1 MMKLKKK
8 LLLSAEM
15 MSLLVVLTG
24 CMQYDENKNP
34 TGFIYDYLVV
44 PTGNLIVMLAEML
57 NGNYGLAIIAIT
69 IIVRLAIMPLNFS
82 QIKKTMVQQEK
93 MKYIKPELEDIQF
106 RQKNAQS
113 PEEKAAVSQEMMALY
128 KENNI
133 SMTGGVGCLP
143 ILIQMPIFTAMYQ
156 AVNLTPEI
164 SASTFLGINLGVS
177 SPLLAILAGVAYVI
191 QGYVSTIGMP
201 QETKSQMKSMMLMN
215 PIMILMFSWSSPA
228 GLALYWLA
236 GGIFAAAQ
244 TALQNHM
251 IKPKIQ
257 KQVEEEMK
265 NRPVK
270 KNVKMAKPAS
280 SASAP
285 TQTVKALSA
294 TNQQTDGKKGR
305 NAGKQSKS

>member
-1 MMKLKKK
+1 MKLKKK
-8 LLLSAEM
+8 VLLSAEM

-44 PTGNLIVMLAEML
+44 PTGKLIVMLAEMH

-106 RQKNAQS
+106 RQKNAQT

-128 KENNI
+128 KDNNI

-257 KQVEEEMK
+257 KLVEEEMK
-265 NRPVK
+265 DRPVK
-270 KNVKMAKPAS
+270 KNVKMAKPSSS
-280 SASAP
+280 SAPA
-285 TQTVKALSA
+285 QADKALSA

>member
-1 MMKLKKK
+1 MKLKKK

-265 NRPVK
+265 DRPVK

-280 SASAP
+280 SSAP
-285 TQTVKALSA
+285 TQAVKALSNN
-294 TNQQTDGKKGR
+294 NQPTDGKKGR
-305 NAGKQSKS
+305 NAGKQSKF

>member
-15 MSLLVVLTG
+15 MALLIVLTG

-257 KQVEEEMK
+257 KQVEDEMK
-265 NRPVK
+265 DRPVK

-280 SASAP
+280 DSAP
-285 TQTVKALSA
+285 TQAVKALSA
-294 TNQQTDGKKGR
+294 KNQQTDGKKGR
-305 NAGKQSKS
+305 NAGKQSKF

>member
-1 MMKLKKK
+1 MKLKKK

-15 MSLLVVLTG
+15 MALLVVLTG

-164 SASTFLGINLGVS
+164 SQSTFLGINLGVS

-265 NRPVK
+265 DRPIK

-280 SASAP
+280 QSTS
-285 TQTVKALSA
+285 TQSVKALPA
-294 TNQQTDGKKGR
+294 KNQQTSGKKGR
-305 NAGKQSKS
+305 NAGKQTRS

>member
-1 MMKLKKK
+1 MKLKKK

-15 MSLLVVLTG
+15 LSLLVVLTG

-44 PTGNLIVMLAEML
+44 PTGKLIVMLAEML

-164 SASTFLGINLGVS
+164 SQSTFLGINLGVS

-201 QETKSQMKSMMLMN
+201 EETKAQMKTMMLMN

-265 NRPVK
+265 DRPVK

-280 SASAP
+280 TPAP
-285 TQTVKALSA
+285 AQTAKALSA
-294 TNQQTDGKKGR
+294 NNQQTDGKKGR
-305 NAGKQSKS
+305 NAGKQSKY

>member
-1 MMKLKKK
+1 MKLKKK

-15 MSLLVVLTG
+15 MALLVVLTG

-265 NRPVK
+265 DRPVK

-280 SASAP
+280 SSAP
-285 TQTVKALSA
+285 TQAVKALSA
-294 TNQQTDGKKGR
+294 KNQQTDGKKGR

>member
-1 MMKLKKK
+1 MKLKKK

-15 MSLLVVLTG
+15 MALLVVLTG

-106 RQKNAQS
+106 RQKNAQT

-128 KENNI
+128 KDNNI

-257 KQVEEEMK
+257 KLVEEEMK
-265 NRPVK
+265 DRPVK
-270 KNVKMAKPAS
+270 KNVKMAKPSSS
-280 SASAP
+280 SAPA
-285 TQTVKALSA
+285 QAVKALSA

>member
-1 MMKLKKK
+1 MKLKKK
-8 LLLSAEM
+8 VLLSAEM
-15 MSLLVVLTG
+15 MALLVVLTG

-44 PTGNLIVMLAEML
+44 PTGKLIVMLAEML

-106 RQKNAQS
+106 RQKNAQT

-128 KENNI
+128 KDNNI

-257 KQVEEEMK
+257 KLVEEEMK
-265 NRPVK
+265 DRPVK
-270 KNVKMAKPAS
+270 KNVKMAKPSSS
-280 SASAP
+280 SAPA
-285 TQTVKALSA
+285 QAVKALSA

>member
-1 MMKLKKK
+1 MKLKKK

-15 MSLLVVLTG
+15 MTLLLILSG

-34 TGFIYDYLVV
+34 TGVIYNYLVV
-44 PTGNLIVMLAEML
+44 PTGKLIVMLAEFL
-57 NGNYGLAIIAIT
+57 SGDYGLAIIVIT
-69 IIVRLAIMPLNFS
+69 IVVRLAIMPMNVN
-82 QIKKTMVQQEK
+82 QIKKSMVQQEK
-93 MKYIKPELEDIQF
+93 MKYIKPELEDIKF
-106 RQKNAQS
+106 RQQNAQT

-164 SASTFLGINLGVS
+164 AQSTFLGINLGDK
-177 SPLLAILAGVAYVI
+177 SPLLAILAGVAYLA

-201 QETKSQMKSMMLMN
+201 EETKSQMKTMMLMN

-236 GGIFAAAQ
+236 GGIFAAVQ
-244 TALQNHM
+244 TLLQNHM

-257 KQVEEEMK
+257 QQVEEEMN
-265 NRPVK
+265 NRPTK
-270 KNVKMAKPAS
+270 KNIKVAKPSTSPANQAKPATAIS
-280 SASAP
+280 T
-285 TQTVKALSA
+285 TQGNK
-294 TNQQTDGKKGR
+294 QTGR
-305 NAGKQSKS
+305 NAGKQKK

>member
-1 MMKLKKK
+1 MKLKKK
-8 LLLSAEM
+8 VLLSAEM

-44 PTGNLIVMLAEML
+44 PTGKLIVMLAEML

-106 RQKNAQS
+106 RQKNAQT

-128 KENNI
+128 KDNNI

-257 KQVEEEMK
+257 KLVEEEMK
-265 NRPVK
+265 DRPVK
-270 KNVKMAKPAS
+270 KNVKMAKPSSS
-280 SASAP
+280 SAPA
-285 TQTVKALSA
+285 QAVKALSA

>member
-1 MMKLKKK
+1 
-8 LLLSAEM
+8 
-15 MSLLVVLTG
+15 
-24 CMQYDENKNP
+24 
-34 TGFIYDYLVV
+34 
-44 PTGNLIVMLAEML
+44 
-57 NGNYGLAIIAIT
+57 
-69 IIVRLAIMPLNFS
+69 
-82 QIKKTMVQQEK
+82 
-93 MKYIKPELEDIQF
+93 LEDIQF

-265 NRPVK
+265 DRPVK

-280 SASAP
+280 SSAP
-285 TQTVKALSA
+285 AQAVKALSSN
-294 TNQQTDGKKGR
+294 NQQTDGKKGR

>member
-1 MMKLKKK
+1 MKLKKK
-8 LLLSAEM
+8 VLLSAEM

-44 PTGNLIVMLAEML
+44 PTGKLIVMLAEML

-106 RQKNAQS
+106 RQKNAQT

-128 KENNI
+128 KDNNI

-257 KQVEEEMK
+257 KLVEEEMK
-265 NRPVK
+265 DRPVK
-270 KNVKMAKPAS
+270 KNVKMAKPSSS
-280 SASAP
+280 SAPA
-285 TQTVKALSA
+285 QADKALSA
-294 TNQQTDGKKGR
+294 KNQQTDGKKGR

>member
-1 MMKLKKK
+1 MKLKKK

-15 MSLLVVLTG
+15 MALLVVLTG

-265 NRPVK
+265 DRPVK

-280 SASAP
+280 SSAP
-285 TQTVKALSA
+285 TQAVKALSA
-294 TNQQTDGKKGR
+294 KNQQTDGKRGR

>member
-1 MMKLKKK
+1 MKLKKK

-15 MSLLVVLTG
+15 LSLLVVLTG

-44 PTGNLIVMLAEML
+44 PTGKLIVMLAELL

-106 RQKNAQS
+106 RQKNAQT

-265 NRPVK
+265 DRPVK

-280 SASAP
+280 SSAP
-285 TQTVKALSA
+285 AQAVKALSSN
-294 TNQQTDGKKGR
+294 NQKTDGKKGR

>member
-1 MMKLKKK
+1 MKLKKK

-15 MSLLVVLTG
+15 MALLVVLTG

-128 KENNI
+128 KENNMKDKVKTMSNEELI
-133 SMTGGVGCLP
+133 KILSENGLMVKRPVLLLGEKVLVG
-143 ILIQMPIFTAMYQ
+143 F
-156 AVNLTPEI
+156 
-164 SASTFLGINLGVS
+164 
-177 SPLLAILAGVAYVI
+177 
-191 QGYVSTIGMP
+191 
-201 QETKSQMKSMMLMN
+201 K
-215 PIMILMFSWSSPA
+215 
-228 GLALYWLA
+228 
-236 GGIFAAAQ
+236 
-244 TALQNHM
+244 
-251 IKPKIQ
+251 
-257 KQVEEEMK
+257 EEEWVELFLK
-265 NRPVK
+265 
-270 KNVKMAKPAS
+270 
-280 SASAP
+280 
-285 TQTVKALSA
+285 
-294 TNQQTDGKKGR
+294 
-305 NAGKQSKS
+305 

>member
-1 MMKLKKK
+1 MKLKKK

-15 MSLLVVLTG
+15 MALLVVLTG

-113 PEEKAAVSQEMMALY
+113 PEEKAAVSQEMMGLY

-265 NRPVK
+265 DRPVK

-280 SASAP
+280 SSAP
-285 TQTVKALSA
+285 AQAVKALSSN
-294 TNQQTDGKKGR
+294 NQQTDGKKGR
-305 NAGKQSKS
+305 NAGKQSK

>member
-1 MMKLKKK
+1 MKLKKK
-8 LLLSAEM
+8 VLLSAEM

-24 CMQYDENKNP
+24 CMQYVENKNP

-44 PTGNLIVMLAEML
+44 PTGKLIVMLAEML

-106 RQKNAQS
+106 RQKNAQT

-128 KENNI
+128 KDNNI

-257 KQVEEEMK
+257 KLVEEEMK
-265 NRPVK
+265 DRPVK
-270 KNVKMAKPAS
+270 KNVKMAKPSSS
-280 SASAP
+280 SAPA
-285 TQTVKALSA
+285 QAVKALSA

>member
-1 MMKLKKK
+1 MKLKKK

-93 MKYIKPELEDIQF
+93 MKYIKPELEDIQY
-106 RQKNAQS
+106 RQKNAQT

-164 SASTFLGINLGVS
+164 SQSTFLGINLGVS

-201 QETKSQMKSMMLMN
+201 EETKSQMKSMMLMN

-265 NRPVK
+265 DRPVR
-270 KNVKMAKPAS
+270 KNVKMAKPVS
-280 SASAP
+280 SSEP
-285 TQTVKALSA
+285 TQTAKALSA
-294 TNQQTDGKKGR
+294 STQQSASKKGR
-305 NAGKQSKS
+305 NAGKQSKH

>member
-15 MSLLVVLTG
+15 MALLVVLTG

-44 PTGNLIVMLAEML
+44 PTGKLIVMLAEML
-57 NGNYGLAIIAIT
+57 NGNYGLAIIVIT

-257 KQVEEEMK
+257 KQVEDEMK
-265 NRPVK
+265 DRPVK

-280 SASAP
+280 DSAP
-285 TQTVKALSA
+285 TQAVKALSA
-294 TNQQTDGKKGR
+294 KNQQTDGKKGR
-305 NAGKQSKS
+305 NAGKQSKE

>member
-1 MMKLKKK
+1 MKLKKK

-15 MSLLVVLTG
+15 LSLLVVLTG

-44 PTGNLIVMLAEML
+44 PTGKLIVMLAEML

-69 IIVRLAIMPLNFS
+69 IIVRLAIMPMNFT

-106 RQKNAQS
+106 RQKNAQT

-164 SASTFLGINLGVS
+164 SQSTFLGINLGVS

-201 QETKSQMKSMMLMN
+201 QETKSQMKSMLLMN

-265 NRPVK
+265 DRPVK
-270 KNVKMAKPAS
+270 KNVKMAKPVS
-280 SASAP
+280 PSAP

-294 TNQQTDGKKGR
+294 KNQQTDGKKGR

>member
-1 MMKLKKK
+1 MKLKKK

-15 MSLLVVLTG
+15 MTLLLILSG

-34 TGFIYDYLVV
+34 TGLIYDYLVV
-44 PTGNLIVMLAEML
+44 PTGKLIVMLAEFL
-57 NGNYGLAIIAIT
+57 SGNYGLAIIVIT
-69 IIVRLAIMPLNFS
+69 IVVRLAIMPMNVN
-82 QIKKTMVQQEK
+82 QIKKSMVQQEK
-93 MKYIKPELEDIQF
+93 MKYIKPELEDIKF
-106 RQKNAQS
+106 RQQNAQT

-164 SASTFLGINLGVS
+164 AQSTFLGINLGDK
-177 SPLLAILAGVAYVI
+177 SPLLAILAGVAYLI

-201 QETKSQMKSMMLMN
+201 EETKSQMKTMMLMN

-236 GGIFAAAQ
+236 GGIFAALQ
-244 TALQNHM
+244 TLLQNHM

-257 KQVEEEMK
+257 QQVEEEMN
-265 NRPVK
+265 NRPIK
-270 KNVKMAKPAS
+270 KNIKVAKP
-280 SASAP
+280 SASPANQAKP
-285 TQTVKALSA
+285 VTAISA
-294 TNQQTDGKKGR
+294 TKENKQTGR
-305 NAGKQSKS
+305 NAGKQKK

>member
-1 MMKLKKK
+1 MKLKKK

-15 MSLLVVLTG
+15 MALLVVLTG

-44 PTGNLIVMLAEML
+44 PTGNLIVMLAELL

-106 RQKNAQS
+106 RQKNAAT

-164 SASTFLGINLGVS
+164 SQSTFLGINLGVS

-265 NRPVK
+265 DRPVK

-280 SASAP
+280 SSAP
-285 TQTVKALSA
+285 EQAVKALPA
-294 TNQQTDGKKGR
+294 KNQQTDGKKGR
-305 NAGKQSKS
+305 NAGKQSRS

>member
-1 MMKLKKK
+1 MKLKKK

-15 MSLLVVLTG
+15 LSLLVVLTG

-44 PTGNLIVMLAEML
+44 PTGKLIVMLAEML

-69 IIVRLAIMPLNFS
+69 IIVRLAIMPMNFT

-106 RQKNAQS
+106 RQKNAQT

-164 SASTFLGINLGVS
+164 SQSTFLGINLGES

-201 QETKSQMKSMMLMN
+201 EETKSQMKSMMLMN

-265 NRPVK
+265 DRPVR

-280 SASAP
+280 PSAP
-285 TQTVKALSA
+285 TQTVQALTA
-294 TNQQTDGKKGR
+294 KNQQTDGKKGR

>member
-15 MSLLVVLTG
+15 LSLLVVLTG

-44 PTGNLIVMLAEML
+44 PTGNLIVMLAELL

-69 IIVRLAIMPLNFS
+69 IIVRLAIMPLNFT

-106 RQKNAQS
+106 RQKNAAT

-177 SPLLAILAGVAYVI
+177 SPLLAILAGLAYVI

-265 NRPVK
+265 DRPIK

-280 SASAP
+280 SPSAP
-285 TQTVKALSA
+285 TQAAKALSA
-294 TNQQTDGKKGR
+294 DNQKTESKKGR
-305 NAGKQSKS
+305 NAGKQPRP

>member
-1 MMKLKKK
+1 MKLKKK
-8 LLLSAEM
+8 VLLSAEM

-44 PTGNLIVMLAEML
+44 PTGKLIVMLAEML

-106 RQKNAQS
+106 RQKNAQT

-128 KENNI
+128 KDNNI

-156 AVNLTPEI
+156 GVNLTPEI

-257 KQVEEEMK
+257 KLVEEEMK
-265 NRPVK
+265 DRPVK
-270 KNVKMAKPAS
+270 KNVKMAKPSSS
-280 SASAP
+280 SAPA
-285 TQTVKALSA
+285 QAVKALSA

>member
-1 MMKLKKK
+1 MKLKKK

-15 MSLLVVLTG
+15 MALLIVLTG

-257 KQVEEEMK
+257 KQVEDEMK
-265 NRPVK
+265 DRPVK

-280 SASAP
+280 DSAP
-285 TQTVKALSA
+285 TQAVKALSA
-294 TNQQTDGKKGR
+294 KNQQTDGKKGR
-305 NAGKQSKS
+305 NAGKQSKF

>member
-1 MMKLKKK
+1 MKLKKK

-15 MSLLVVLTG
+15 MTLLLILSG

-34 TGFIYDYLVV
+34 TGLIYDYLVV
-44 PTGNLIVMLAEML
+44 PTGKLIVMLAEFL
-57 NGNYGLAIIAIT
+57 SGNYGLAIIVIT
-69 IIVRLAIMPLNFS
+69 IVVRLAIMPMNVN
-82 QIKKTMVQQEK
+82 QIKKSMVQQEK
-93 MKYIKPELEDIQF
+93 MKYIKPELEDIKF
-106 RQKNAQS
+106 RQQNAQT

-156 AVNLTPEI
+156 AVHLTPQI
-164 SASTFLGINLGVS
+164 AQSTFLGINLGDK
-177 SPLLAILAGVAYVI
+177 SPLLAILAGVAYLA

-201 QETKSQMKSMMLMN
+201 EETKSQMKTMMLMN

-244 TALQNHM
+244 TLLQNRM
-251 IKPKIQ
+251 IKPKVQ
-257 KQVEEEMK
+257 QQVEEEMN
-265 NRPVK
+265 NRPIK
-270 KNVKMAKPAS
+270 KNIKVAKP
-280 SASAP
+280 SASPANQAKP
-285 TQTVKALSA
+285 VNAISA
-294 TNQQTDGKKGR
+294 TKENKQTGR
-305 NAGKQSKS
+305 NAGKQKK

>member
-1 MMKLKKK
+1 MKLKKK

-15 MSLLVVLTG
+15 LSLLVVLTG

-44 PTGNLIVMLAEML
+44 PTGNLIVMLAELL

-164 SASTFLGINLGVS
+164 SASTFLGINLGES

-265 NRPVK
+265 DRPVK

-280 SASAP
+280 SSAP
-285 TQTVKALSA
+285 EQAVKALSSK
-294 TNQQTDGKKGR
+294 NQQTDGKKGR
-305 NAGKQSKS
+305 NAGKQSRS

>member
-1 MMKLKKK
+1 MKLKKK

-15 MSLLVVLTG
+15 MALLVVLTG

-44 PTGNLIVMLAEML
+44 PTGNLIVMLAEIL

-265 NRPVK
+265 DRPVK

-280 SASAP
+280 SSAP
-285 TQTVKALSA
+285 AQAVKALSSN
-294 TNQQTDGKKGR
+294 NQQTDGKKGR

>member
-1 MMKLKKK
+1 
-8 LLLSAEM
+8 
-15 MSLLVVLTG
+15 
-24 CMQYDENKNP
+24 
-34 TGFIYDYLVV
+34 
-44 PTGNLIVMLAEML
+44 
-57 NGNYGLAIIAIT
+57 
-69 IIVRLAIMPLNFS
+69 
-82 QIKKTMVQQEK
+82 
-93 MKYIKPELEDIQF
+93 
-106 RQKNAQS
+106 
-113 PEEKAAVSQEMMALY
+113 
-128 KENNI
+128 
-133 SMTGGVGCLP
+133 MTGGVGCLP

-164 SASTFLGINLGVS
+164 SQSTFLGINLGVS

-201 QETKSQMKSMMLMN
+201 QETKSQMKSMLLMN

-265 NRPVK
+265 DRPIK
-270 KNVKMAKPAS
+270 KNVKMAKPVS
-280 SASAP
+280 PSAP

-294 TNQQTDGKKGR
+294 KNQQTDGKKGR

>member
-1 MMKLKKK
+1 MKLKKK
-8 LLLSAEM
+8 VLLSAEM

-44 PTGNLIVMLAEML
+44 PTGKLIVMLAEML

-106 RQKNAQS
+106 RQKNAQT

-128 KENNI
+128 KDNNI

-257 KQVEEEMK
+257 KLVEEEMK
-265 NRPVK
+265 DRPVK
-270 KNVKMAKPAS
+270 KNVKMAKPSSS
-280 SASAP
+280 SAPA
-285 TQTVKALSA
+285 QADKALSA

>member
-265 NRPVK
+265 DRPVK

-280 SASAP
+280 SSAP
-285 TQTVKALSA
+285 TQTVKALSDK
-294 TNQQTDGKKGR
+294 NQPTDGKKGR
-305 NAGKQSKS
+305 NAGKQSKF